1 MALIS
6 NNRPK
11 KLARPMTKTP
21 LNDPDAVG
29 FGTTLAK
36 VLRSYLTPTA
46 RRRPGRG
53 GRRKRYVVKREIL
66 VRESAHRQAA
76 NRAASGRSAVPQA

>member
-1 MALIS
+1 MALTS
-6 NNRPK
+6 K
-11 KLARPMTKTP
+11 KRARPTTKSP
-21 LNDPDAVG
+21 NDGLDPVG
-29 FGTTLAK
+29 FGATLAK